1 MLLYVLLVSIRIM
14 GYVLIVFHLVLVV
27 LRYLYVCLVLLG
39 HFYIEVDVLM
49 FVLLIWLLWLIGFVL
64 IVRLGVLIVVLRLQ
78 LRIRTVIYV
87 IILTHC
93 TKTTVI

>member
-1 MLLYVLLVSIRIM
+1 M

-27 LRYLYVCLVLLG
+27 LRYLSVCLVLLG

-93 TKTTVI
+93 TTITAI

>member
-1 MLLYVLLVSIRIM
+1 M

>member
-1 MLLYVLLVSIRIM
+1 VLLYVLLVSIRIM

>member
-1 MLLYVLLVSIRIM
+1 M

-78 LRIRTVIYV
+78 LRIQTVIYV
-87 IILTHC
+87 IILMYC
-93 TKTTVI
+93 TKITAI